1 MVKCSCGQNTVICR
15 LETYF
20 GNIVDWKHQNRLE
33 TKFLDWKHV
42 YEIRNKTKYIGN
54 NEFSLETKFVGWK
67 QWNEIENTNSRLETY
82 YAGVYFLAQKS
93 VWRSSLSRDE
103 LASKMRSWSRFLFR
117 ILTKIADSN
126 YWKVDQNHILTRD
139 HQFRIKKEFNCL

>member
-1 MVKCSCGQNTVICR
+1 MWTSVFPETRREKLILVDLVNTLFMG
-15 LETYF
+15 LE
-20 GNIVDWKHQNRLE
+20 
-33 TKFLDWKHV
+33 
-42 YEIRNKTKYIGN
+42 TKYIGN

-82 YAGVYFLAQKS
+82 YAGVYFLVQKS

-117 ILTKIADSN
+117 TIIVIIN
-126 YWKVDQNHILTRD
+126 
-139 HQFRIKKEFNCL
+139 FE

>member
-1 MVKCSCGQNTVICR
+1 MGNGNMEI
-15 LETYF
+15 
-20 GNIVDWKHQNRLE
+20 GNIRIYWKHLDRLE

-93 VWRSSLSRDE
+93 VWRSSLSRVE

-126 YWKVDQNHILTRD
+126 YWKVDQNRILTSD
-139 HQFRIKKEFNCL
+139 HQFRRKRA